1 MGLVG
6 RAIDRIAIESDAE
19 SLDYKTRLVFEIVAM
34 GACDRDFGKQSKIVL
49 GDRKKMSDFSW
60 QCC

>member
-34 GACDRDFGKQSKIVL
+34 GACDRDFGKQSKIVFKIA
-49 GDRKKMSDFSW
+49 RK
-60 QCC
+60 